1 MNAEQRVRRDEL
13 FEQLADLSADEQ
25 QSALEAACGGDS
37 ELMDAVNELLLADG
51 AGHPLLDS
59 NAVTLADELLKRRD
73 VTIPGRVG
81 RYVIRERLGQGGMG
95 TVYLA
100 EREGLGDRV
109 AIKFL
114 RHTWSSDSERR
125 RFASEQCTLAAL
137 NHRHIARLYDSG
149 VLESTPWFVME
160 WVAGASITAHCREHA
175 CLLAER
181 LRLFRSACE
190 AVSYA
195 HRMLIVHRDLKPSNI
210 LVNSDG
216 EVKLVDFGIAK
227 HLGGGSDTEDQT
239 TAGLFQLSLNYAAP
253 EQIRGET
260 AGIVG
265 DVYSLGVVLYE
276 LLTGL
281 LPANLSH
288 ASVLEMSQ
296 WLDREI
302 DPPSLAAARRQS
314 DDSPLTA
321 VTASPSIWRDLD
333 LLTLTACHKQKDRR
347 YRSVDDLIRDVDH
360 LLRDEPLEAHPEN
373 LHYRFV
379 KFISRNRRSVA
390 AGAVMVVVI
399 FAISAFFTWRLVSER
414 NLALASQARTE
425 RIHRLMLNLFEGDDE
440 AAGPADSL
448 RVVTLLDRGAAG
460 TAALA
465 SEPAVQADLQS
476 TLGDLYHKLG
486 KPDRA
491 EPLLRSAFDR
501 RVALLG
507 GAHPD
512 SIRSEVAVALFLVDG
527 DRTDEAERLAR
538 DALSKARQ
546 HHSRDRSLMALAT
559 LSVGQVASAKGAY
572 HEAVPL
578 LEEAVKLYSPGPPT
592 AELSDA
598 IGALANTEYYLGR
611 IDVSE
616 SLNERGLAMDKL
628 LFGDT
633 HPHVAVDLFNLGNI
647 ALDRGEYGKGEDLFR
662 QSLRINTAW
671 YSSRHPKTAADL
683 LMVGRALDYLDR
695 NQEAS
700 VLYGQ
705 ALDIYK
711 SVYGENHL
719 RIAQVLNSQG
729 ALSLKLR
736 KLDDAEQQFSRA
748 ADIFKKAAGEKHPF
762 YAHQLSNLG
771 AVYIERREYTRAKQ
785 LLQAA
790 LDLLVAAAPDQR
802 YTAMAHIRM
811 AQALAGEKRY
821 EEAEP
826 HAIAGFRTLRSLAVS
841 SPLELKSA
849 REILATIYAA
859 LHQPEKMAAYGSGPA
874 R

>member
-1 MNAEQRVRRDEL
+1 
-13 FEQLADLSADEQ
+13 
-25 QSALEAACGGDS
+25 
-37 ELMDAVNELLLADG
+37 
-51 AGHPLLDS
+51 
-59 NAVTLADELLKRRD
+59 
-73 VTIPGRVG
+73 
-81 RYVIRERLGQGGMG
+81 
-95 TVYLA
+95 
-100 EREGLGDRV
+100 
-109 AIKFL
+109 
-114 RHTWSSDSERR
+114 
-125 RFASEQCTLAAL
+125 
-137 NHRHIARLYDSG
+137 
-149 VLESTPWFVME
+149 
-160 WVAGASITAHCREHA
+160 
-175 CLLAER
+175 
-181 LRLFRSACE
+181 
-190 AVSYA
+190 
-195 HRMLIVHRDLKPSNI
+195 
-210 LVNSDG
+210 
-216 EVKLVDFGIAK
+216 
-227 HLGGGSDTEDQT
+227 
-239 TAGLFQLSLNYAAP
+239 
-253 EQIRGET
+253 
-260 AGIVG
+260 
-265 DVYSLGVVLYE
+265 
-276 LLTGL
+276 
-281 LPANLSH
+281 
-288 ASVLEMSQ
+288 
-296 WLDREI
+296 
-302 DPPSLAAARRQS
+302 
-314 DDSPLTA
+314 
-321 VTASPSIWRDLD
+321 
-333 LLTLTACHKQKDRR
+333 
-347 YRSVDDLIRDVDH
+347 
-360 LLRDEPLEAHPEN
+360 
-373 LHYRFV
+373 
-379 KFISRNRRSVA
+379 
-390 AGAVMVVVI
+390 
-399 FAISAFFTWRLVSER
+399 
-414 NLALASQARTE
+414 
-425 RIHRLMLNLFEGDDE
+425 
-440 AAGPADSL
+440 
-448 RVVTLLDRGAAG
+448 
-460 TAALA
+460 
-465 SEPAVQADLQS
+465 
-476 TLGDLYHKLG
+476 
-486 KPDRA
+486 
-491 EPLLRSAFDR
+491 
-501 RVALLG
+501 
-507 GAHPD
+507 
-512 SIRSEVAVALFLVDG
+512 
-527 DRTDEAERLAR
+527 
-538 DALSKARQ
+538 
-546 HHSRDRSLMALAT
+546 MALAT

-849 REILATIYAA
+849 REIFATIYAA